1 MKALERLVGSV
12 GRRLGGTAPGDPLD
26 LGASSGAEPP
36 DSSLFQCT
44 ECGTVYIATDKDEC
58 SSCGTGTD
66 RVPSTLSD

>member
-1 MKALERLVGSV
+1 MKALERLVGTV
-12 GRRLGGTAPGDPLD
+12 GERLGGTAPGDRQGA
-26 LGASSGAEPP
+26 GASRQPDHP

-58 SSCGTGTD
+58 STCGTDTD